1 MRHTHATA
9 PQRLR
14 SAETDAR
21 IASFKGGVDRTLLAE
36 NLRRTVDERFRQLME
51 LQRFAEEL
59 KRAGRRASHDRF

>member
-1 MRHTHATA
+1 MPEKDSA
-9 PQRLR
+9 PPGRLPDSDR
-14 SAETDAR
+14 KAR
-21 IASFKGGVDRTLLAE
+21 IASFKDGVDRTLLEE